1 MKWFILLIISQKV
14 QVTPFWG
21 VSFWEGRCWDLGLKL
36 ESWQC
41 ILSKKH
47 EMYLKKKE
55 AWRVDLKRFKC
66 KLLNFY
72 LCQIGG
78 MYYILVLHYLL
89 VGRILFIYTY
99 IYIYIFFSFTQFNP
113 SNHDIFLVIAS
124 DIGWG
129 CCTEGISE
137 VPRQLHSMV

>member
-1 MKWFILLIISQKV
+1 MWLHFEGFL
-14 QVTPFWG
+14 FGREG
-21 VSFWEGRCWDLGLKL
+21 VGDLGLKL

-47 EMYLKKKE
+47 EMYLKKEE
-55 AWRVDLKRFKC
+55 AWSVDLKRFKC

-78 MYYILVLHYLL
+78 MDYILVLHYFL
-89 VGRILFIYTY
+89 VGRIVFMYTY
-99 IYIYIFFSFTQFNP
+99 IYIYIFFFSFTQFNP